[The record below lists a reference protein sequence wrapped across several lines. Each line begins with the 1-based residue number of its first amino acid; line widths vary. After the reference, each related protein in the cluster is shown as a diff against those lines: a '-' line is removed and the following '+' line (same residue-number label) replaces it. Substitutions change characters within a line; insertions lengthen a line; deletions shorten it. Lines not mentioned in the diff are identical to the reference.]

1 MNTSNINK
9 ISEKLQT
16 LRDAHLPELIEFINY
31 LNAKDST
38 DDFVLSKQQ
47 ISLLDK
53 RSKTPIEEC
62 LPAEQ
67 VIANLKN
74 KYDI

>member
-16 LRDAHLPELIEFINY
+16 LRDADLPELIEFINY

-62 LPAEQ
+62 IPAEQ